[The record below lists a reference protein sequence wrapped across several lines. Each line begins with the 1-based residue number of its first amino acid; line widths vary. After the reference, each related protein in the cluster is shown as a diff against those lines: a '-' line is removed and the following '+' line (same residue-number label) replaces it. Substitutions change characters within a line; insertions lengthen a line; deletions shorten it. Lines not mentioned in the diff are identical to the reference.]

1 MKGLLKQKR
10 EVRRL
15 VERQRKMVPSQ
26 VSMLSTSGTVV
37 FIYKGFYL
45 QVGLKDSA
53 SSGKYLGFRLASHFL
68 QKFIK
73 VDSIPLGVPA
83 RLIQRRQ
90 SLLLLVIL

>member
-26 VSMLSTSGTVV
+26 VSMLGTSGTVV

-73 VDSIPLGVPA
+73 VDRIPLGVPA